1 MDIFIHGSRASVSVG
16 GVAYTINPHVNLVL
30 SGAPT
35 FKGLGSTGRISVPN
49 GKITPVTLPTVKV
62 APIAAGVSYQATSLN
77 QNFVRVTYNLKPLR
91 TKTNLFA
98 PLGYR
103 LQGSF
108 PRLVTSFRVRAPQG
122 FRGALALPSMRAGG
136 EMTVPTHSLR
146 QIAMLPHLGLEG
158 VLSVPQSVRG
168 GMTLPALGAAGEL
181 DAYTEVRSSAKFS
194 ALRAYGRV
202 GSPPSITLAA
212 AVPSLGMAAITYTY
226 GSKIDAAAKLPTL
239 GLKGELTKL
248 NRVKAE
254 FMFPAISMRGSAQQP
269 NKHDSAFTLPRF
281 QLVGK
286 ATQPLMV
293 ASAGSLPRL
302 GTDFS
307 VGVFNWYASAPSL
320 PKIASS
326 GRVTFSSKVSGA
338 GSFPLIQTSGYVDAS
353 YFVRLRYSL
362 KKMSMSLDVKY
373 STSVRGGMMLPLV
386 ASHGLAQQPLM
397 VESKASLRP
406 LSVSGSMREMGTWK
420 ARRGSGYIG
429 LMVL

>member
-1 MDIFIHGSRASVSVG
+1 MDILIHGTRASVSVG
-16 GVAYTINPHVNLVL
+16 GVAYAVNDHVNLVL

-35 FKGLGSTGRISVPN
+35 FKGLGSAGRFSVPN
-49 GKITPVTLPTVKV
+49 GKITPVTLPSVKV
-62 APIAAGVSYQATSLN
+62 APIAAGVSYQATNLN
-77 QNFVRVTYNLKPLR
+77 QNFVRVAYNLKPLR

-108 PRLVTSFRVRAPQG
+108 PGLVTSFKVRAPQG
-122 FRGALALPSMRAGG
+122 VRGTLALSSMSAGG
-136 EMTVPTHSLR
+136 EMAVPTHSLR
-146 QIAMLPHLGLEG
+146 QIAMLPHLGLRG
-158 VLSVPQSVRG
+158 VMSVPQSVRG
-168 GMTLPALGAAGEL
+168 GMAMPALGAAGEL
-181 DAYTEVRSSAKFS
+181 DAYTEVRSAATFA
-194 ALRAYGRV
+194 ALRTYGRL
-202 GSPPSITLAA
+202 GSPPLITLAA

-226 GSKIDAAAKLPTL
+226 GSKIDAAAILPTL
-239 GLKGELTKL
+239 GLKGEVTKL

-254 FMFPAISMRGSAQQP
+254 FMLPVMSVRGSAQQP

-281 QLVGK
+281 QTVGK
-286 ATQPLMV
+286 VTQPLMV
-293 ASAGSLPRL
+293 ASAGSLPRI
-302 GTDFS
+302 GNRFS
-307 VGVFNWYASAPSL
+307 VGVFNWYAGAPGL

-326 GRVTFSSKVSGA
+326 GQVSFSSKVSGG
-338 GSFPLIQTSGYVDAS
+338 GSFPLLRTAGYVDAS

-362 KKMSMSLDVKY
+362 KKISMSIDVKY
-373 STSVRGGMMLPLV
+373 STSVRGSMMLPLV

-406 LSVSGSMREMGTWK
+406 LSVAGSMREMGTWK